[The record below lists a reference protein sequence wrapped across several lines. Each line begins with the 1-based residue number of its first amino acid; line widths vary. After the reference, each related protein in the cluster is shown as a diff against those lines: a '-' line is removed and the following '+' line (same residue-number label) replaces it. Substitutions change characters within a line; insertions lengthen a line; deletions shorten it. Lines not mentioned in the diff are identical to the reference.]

1 MIINVFEVN
10 LQTKYYYYFILIQYI
25 NSIINLRAI
34 SYLNI
39 ISVII
44 ALRKTLKSKLTIF
57 TQQIFYLL
65 LKYEIY
71 YFTDK
76 FHNKKLKSH

>member
-34 SYLNI
+34 SYLKI

-44 ALRKTLKSKLTIF
+44 ALKKTFISKLTFF
-57 TQQIFYLL
+57 T
-65 LKYEIY
+65 
-71 YFTDK
+71 
-76 FHNKKLKSH
+76 

>member
-34 SYLNI
+34 SYLKI
-39 ISVII
+39 INVII
-44 ALRKTLKSKLTIF
+44 ILKKTLKSKLNFF
-57 TQQIFYLL
+57 T
-65 LKYEIY
+65 
-71 YFTDK
+71 
-76 FHNKKLKSH
+76 

>member
-34 SYLNI
+34 SYLKI

-44 ALRKTLKSKLTIF
+44 ALRKTLKSKLNFF

-65 LKYEIY
+65 LKFEIS
-71 YFTDK
+71 
-76 FHNKKLKSH
+76 NKKSKDDK